1 MMKIIVLIL
10 FFANLGYAFSQ
21 DSTYYEIDWKL
32 EKGEK
37 IFYSTAFDQL
47 NENSKTDFKSFF
59 DSFSDSSSNQMDELE
74 DILDSLREQF
84 KEFSLISKL
93 SRGEDD
99 VIDIVL
105 IAKPNNPDKK
115 LKGEE
120 AEFINMAL
128 SGVQL
133 RGKINLDGGI
143 ESFYVKNDQKNLLAI
158 LFELPTQKVR
168 VGDKWPIDVNLIS
181 MDQNFICNEYQNR
194 NNVVLVD
201 VREIDGSKIAKLKYD
216 IYSFVKGEFKN
227 PFNDKSIPSSMEMI
241 FNGICEF
248 NIDEGK
254 WKDFN
259 GIMSLISTGYLNS
272 NSKQSIKLVEIPNPG
287 DGNKKNK

>member
-1 MMKIIVLIL
+1 MKKIVLIL
-10 FFANLGYAFSQ
+10 FLFNLGYASSQ
-21 DSTYYEIDWKL
+21 DSTYYELDWKL

-47 NENSKTDFKSFF
+47 NQNSKTDFKSFF
-59 DSFSDSSSNQMDELE
+59 DSFSDSSSNRMDELE

-84 KEFSLISKL
+84 KEFSLISTL
-93 SRGEDD
+93 CRGEDD
-99 VIDIVL
+99 VIDIV
-105 IAKPNNPDKK
+105 IMAKPNYPDKK
-115 LKGEE
+115 LKSEE

-158 LFELPTQKVR
+158 LFELPTRKVR
-168 VGDKWPIDVNLIS
+168 VGDKWSLDVNLIS

-194 NNVVLVD
+194 NNVALID
-201 VREIDGSKIAKLKYD
+201 VIEIDGSKIAKLKYD
-216 IYSFVKGEFKN
+216 IYSFVKGDFKN
-227 PFNDKSIPSSMEMI
+227 PFNDTTIPTSMEI
-241 FNGICEF
+241 LFNGICEF

-254 WKDFN
+254 WKDYN
-259 GIMSLISTGYLNS
+259 GIMSLISTGYLS
-272 NSKQSIKLVEIPNPG
+272 TNSKQSLKLVEIPNPG
-287 DGNKKNK
+287 DGNKKSK

>member
-1 MMKIIVLIL
+1 MKIIVLIL

-84 KEFSLISKL
+84 KEFSLISTL